1 MFLFA
6 DIQEIFKARRQSRA
20 VMELREA
27 VTLPVREMRHLYV
40 LVQRT
45 IMKVVYWL
53 MFWITAWKAQ
63 LVDTMNRRLDMAG
76 TGTKVEQWQD
86 SIVSVQSWRALARA
100 ITLDVR
106 KRVKLGGPA
115 YDATLLALDGKERK
129 LFEFQKGVRPLVVVF
144 GSCT

>member
-1 MFLFA
+1 M
-6 DIQEIFKARRQSRA
+6 EI
-20 VMELREA
+20 REA
-27 VTLPVREMRHLYV
+27 VTLPVREMRLLYV
-40 LVQRT
+40 LVQMT
-45 IMKVVYWL
+45 IMKVMYWL
-53 MFWITAWKAQ
+53 MFWIPAWKAQ

-76 TGTKVEQWQD
+76 TGMKVEQWQD
-86 SIVSVQSWRALARA
+86 SMVSVRSWLALARA

-129 LFEFQKGVRPLVVVF
+129 LYEFQKGVRPLVVVF